1 MSRRSLEKT
10 KDKSVRNY
18 KFRIYPTSEQEKLFL
33 KTMGLKR
40 LYWNLVLD
48 AKQKDHKFKIPS
60 MVKAFEQLKP
70 EAVEW
75 SKEID
80 SAAKSQCWSDLT
92 QAFKNFFEGLKGN
105 GAEQDAP
112 KFKSRKTSKISFGY
126 DCTQPPRFQN
136 GNLYITK
143 RLGEIKG
150 TFHRFAEGALRKCN
164 FERTTTGKWFVTITV
179 EKKKIE
185 KNHNGKVI
193 GIDWNCDSDSFL
205 TMSNGTK
212 VKCPKFL
219 RKKEKQLAHQQ
230 RSLERKA
237 HKDSKGRLIGEQSNN
252 YYKQKYKIAKIHE
265 KIAWQRKD
273 WLHKLSTELCEQYE
287 TVVVEN
293 INLVHMAEK
302 AKNGGL
308 NHGKAISD
316 QGFGELRQMI
326 ATKGNLVKVNP
337 KNTSKTCHCCSY
349 VNLEVVLGIKKWK
362 CPICEEIH
370 DRDINAAKNILSKY
384 VASLGLVGR
393 EPTEIK
399 MPVED
404 RKVCSMKQE
413 SPNTSEKYSVILG
426 SCRDL

>member
-1 MSRRSLEKT
+1 MSRRCLEKT

-18 KFRIYPTSEQEKLFL
+18 KFRIYPTEEQETLFL

-48 AKQKDHKFKIPS
+48 AKEKDHKYKIPS

-80 SAAKSQCWSDLT
+80 SAAKSQCWTDLT
-92 QAFKNFFEGLKGN
+92 QSFKNFFEGLKGR
-105 GAEQDAP
+105 GAGQEKP
-112 KFKSRKTSKISFGY
+112 KFKSKKGKVSFGY
-126 DCTQPPRFQN
+126 DCTQPPRFRN

-143 RLGEIKG
+143 RLGEVEG
-150 TFHRFAEGALRKCN
+150 TFHRFAEGTLRKCN
-164 FERTTTGKWFVTITV
+164 FERTATGKWFVVITV

-185 KNHNGKVI
+185 KNHNGKIVA
-193 GIDWNCDSDSFL
+193 IDWNCDSDSFL
-205 TMSNGTK
+205 TMSDGTK
-212 VKCPKFL
+212 VKCPEFL
-219 RKKEKQLAHQQ
+219 RKREKQLASQQ

-237 HKDSKGRLIGEQSNN
+237 HKDSRGRLVGKQSNN
-252 YYKQKYKIAKIHE
+252 YYKQKYRIAKIHE
-265 KIAWQRKD
+265 KVANQRKD
-273 WLHKLSTELCEQYE
+273 WLHKLSTELCREYE

-308 NHGKAISD
+308 NHGRAVGD

-326 ATKGNLVKVNP
+326 STKGNLVKVNP
-337 KNTSKTCHCCSY
+337 KYTSKTCHCCGY
-349 VNLEVVLGIKKWK
+349 VNPEVVLGIKKWE
-362 CPICEEIH
+362 CPICGEYH

-384 VASLGLVGR
+384 VASLGIVGR
-393 EPTEIK
+393 GLSEIK
-399 MPVED
+399 MPVENQKD
-404 RKVCSMKQE
+404 CSMKQE
-413 SPNTSEKYSVILG
+413 SSDSLDSNL
-426 SCRDL
+426 